1 VGYMAPLEIENEE
14 KSATVA
20 EMSTYRWIVNFRE
33 LEPMKEVNYAG
44 EREYREPL
52 GFAA

>member
-1 VGYMAPLEIENEE
+1 M
-14 KSATVA
+14 
-20 EMSTYRWIVNFRE
+20 VNSRE
-33 LEPMKEVNYAG
+33 LEHIKKVNYAG